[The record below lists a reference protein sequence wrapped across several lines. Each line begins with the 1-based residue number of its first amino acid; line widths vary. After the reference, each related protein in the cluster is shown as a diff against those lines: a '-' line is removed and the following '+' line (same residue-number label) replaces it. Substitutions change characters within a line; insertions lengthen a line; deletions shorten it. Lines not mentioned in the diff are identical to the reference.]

1 MVEEEDGLN
10 LGLRVLMMGFEGMRV
25 HNDDPVHH
33 MRVGKQGNPS
43 PVQDEYQGQDELY
56 DAA

>member
-10 LGLRVLMMGFEGMRV
+10 LGLRVLMMGLE
-25 HNDDPVHH
+25 DPVHH
-33 MRVGKQGNPS
+33 MRVGKQGDPS